1 MSWLKTILLLLI
13 LLPFAS
19 FAEAAELVAMRAYDH
34 KEFHRLT
41 IIVSQDITFT
51 AEKGDENIVLK
62 LRELSVKPLKELPAT
77 EAIKVRS
84 FRQETDASGDYGSL
98 DIAMP
103 AGSTVK
109 QTIKAGPYRVILD
122 IYPPAGY
129 GKKKETAPLMKSALL
144 EQDASKVMAFNDSWR
159 WVYRKKVIDML
170 RADLYKDGSA
180 EAFRAALGIEAND
193 AKAVAAQAAIVVLRL
208 KSEGREADSRLLDE
222 ITRFNSS
229 TQGQPSGL
237 EHSLRTASN
246 PALKGLGYFL
256 LAEHFEKK
264 GFFPEASGYYTL
276 ADKAAKDGSLKSLVM
291 FRKARLL
298 FFDHKYSEA
307 KDHFKKALDAGYIDA
322 RGWLASTCVIKGELD
337 LAWDN
342 FGALRKSASELDP
355 ITALGLA
362 DMHLVRGNFKESRY
376 IFASMR
382 ARYLKEG
389 LIGTYLIL
397 KEGDA
402 HFLEGGRSEAIE
414 LYSKTKEKLKGEQW
428 AIASLSL
435 ADAYF
440 VMATREE
447 MENAEKIYEAVAGG
461 GFEGSAITHMRL
473 VASRMA
479 LGRHQEGYDVIKK
492 FHAAYPTSPLRQGM
506 LRVSSTLFYGWID
519 SLILKEDHLGAVKL
533 YTETPLSVPFGKK
546 AEVSL
551 KIGKS
556 CKTIGLSSEAAK
568 HLNTAIKI
576 GDGAVAEEAMILL
589 AGIYLDQNDSG
600 SAARLMKAF
609 GTRFPRTKRTADIEQ
624 LAARMAFINKDYQ
637 RSANLANA
645 GSDPALLAL
654 KADSLARTGKSKEA
668 TVNFESAARTYGEKG
683 EKDAASGAWFRSA
696 DARFASGDYS
706 GAAEAYRKG
715 MDSGAGKKED
725 RSWALYRLAQ
735 CYSRTGMKDKETEAL
750 KELKALGGEFSQW
763 SEKIHEE
770 AKSL

>member
-1 MSWLKTILLLLI
+1 MSWLKTILLLALS
-13 LLPFAS
+13 LSFAS
-19 FAEAAELVAMRAYDH
+19 FSEAAEIVAMRAYDH

-41 IIVSQDITFT
+41 LIISQDITFT

-77 EAIKVRS
+77 EAIKVKS
-84 FRQETDASGDYGSL
+84 FRQEKDETGIYGAL

-129 GKKKETAPLMKSALL
+129 GKKKELAPQIRAALI

-159 WVYRKKVIDML
+159 WVYRKKVIDTL
-170 RADLYKDGSA
+170 RADLYRDGSA

-193 AKAVAAQAAIVVLRL
+193 AKAVAAQAAIAAIRN
-208 KSEGREADSRLLDE
+208 KSEGREADSRLLNE
-222 ITRFNSS
+222 IISFNSS
-229 TQGQPSGL
+229 EGSPSGL
-237 EHSLRTASN
+237 ENSLRVASN
-246 PALKGLGYFL
+246 TAIRGLGYFL

-276 ADKAAKDGSLKSLVM
+276 ASKAAKDGSLASLVM

-307 KDHFKKALDAGYIDA
+307 KGHFKKALDSGYTDA
-322 RGWLASTCVIKGELD
+322 RGWLASTCIIKGELD

-342 FGALRKSASELDP
+342 FGALKKSASELDP

-362 DMHLVRGNFKESRY
+362 DMQLVRGNFQEARY
-376 IFASMR
+376 IFASLR
-382 ARYLKEG
+382 ARYPKEG
-389 LIGTYLIL
+389 LIGTYLVL
-397 KEGDA
+397 REGDA
-402 HFLEGGRSEAIE
+402 YFLEGKRSEAAD
-414 LYSKTKEKLKGEQW
+414 LYTRTKEKLKGESW

-447 MENAEKIYEAVAGG
+447 MEKAEKIYEAVANG

-473 VASRMA
+473 VAARMA
-479 LGRHQEGYDVIKK
+479 LGRHRESYDVIKK
-492 FHAAYPTSPLRQGM
+492 FHAAYPTSPLRQDM
-506 LRVSSTLFYGWID
+506 NRVSSTLFYGWID
-519 SLILKEDHLGAVKL
+519 YLIMKEDHLGAVKL
-533 YTETPLSVPFGKK
+533 YTGTPLSVPFGKK

-551 KIGKS
+551 KIGRS
-556 CKTIGLSSEAAK
+556 CKTIGLLSEAAR
-568 HLNTAIKI
+568 HLDTAIKI
-576 GDGAVAEEAMILL
+576 GDNGVAEEAMLML
-589 AGIYLDQNDSG
+589 ANIYLDQNDTG
-600 SAARLMKAF
+600 SAGRLMKAF
-609 GTRFPRTKRTADIEQ
+609 GTRFPKTKRTAEAEQ
-624 LAARMAFINKDYQ
+624 IHARMAFTNKDYQ
-637 RSANLANA
+637 KSAGLLNA
-645 GSDPALLAL
+645 GSDPALLAM
-654 KADSLARTGKSKEA
+654 KADSLARTGKSNEA
-668 TVNFESAARTYGEKG
+668 TINFENAARTYVEKG
-683 EKDAASGAWFRSA
+683 EKDAASGAWLRSA
-696 DARFASGDYS
+696 DARFSSGDYS

-735 CYSRTGMKDKETEAL
+735 CYSRTGMKDKEAEAL

-763 SEKIHEE
+763 SEKIHEK

>member
-1 MSWLKTILLLLI
+1 MSLLKTILLLAL

-19 FAEAAELVAMRAYDH
+19 FAEAAEIVAMRAYDH

-41 IIVSQDITFT
+41 IIISQDITFT
-51 AEKGDENIVLK
+51 AEKGDEKVVLK

-84 FRQETDASGDYGSL
+84 FRQETDTSGVYASL
-98 DIAMP
+98 EVAMP
-103 AGSTVK
+103 AGSNVK
-109 QTIKAGPYRVILD
+109 QTIKSGPYRVILD

-129 GKKKETAPLMKSALL
+129 GKKKELAPYMKAALL

-159 WVYRKKVIDML
+159 WVYRKKVIDTL
-170 RADLYKDGSA
+170 RADLYRDGSV
-180 EAFRAALGIEAND
+180 EAFRATLGIVAND
-193 AKAVAAQAAIVVLRL
+193 SKAAAAQAAIVSIRL
-208 KSEGREADSRLLDE
+208 KSEGREADSRLLNE
-222 ITRFNSS
+222 IMHFNSA
-229 TQGQPSGL
+229 QGQTSGL

-276 ADKAAKDGSLKSLVM
+276 ASQAAKDGSLASLVM

-298 FFDHKYSEA
+298 FFDYKYSEA
-307 KDHFKKALDAGYIDA
+307 KDHFKKALDAGYVDA
-322 RGWLASTCVIKGELD
+322 RGWLASTCTIKGELD
-337 LAWDN
+337 LAWDT
-342 FGALRKSASELDP
+342 FSAIKQSVSELDP
-355 ITALGLA
+355 ITALGYA
-362 DMHLVRGNFKESRY
+362 DMHLVRGNFKEARY
-376 IFASMR
+376 IFASIR
-382 ARYLKEG
+382 ARYPKEG
-389 LIGTYLIL
+389 LIGAYLIL
-397 KEGDA
+397 REGDA
-402 HFLEGGRSEAIE
+402 HFLEGNRSEALD
-414 LYSKTKEKLKGEQW
+414 LYSKTKEKLKGEPW

-440 VMATREE
+440 VIATREDLE
-447 MENAEKIYEAVAGG
+447 KAEKIYEAVATG

-473 VASRMA
+473 VAARIA
-479 LGRHQEGYDVIKK
+479 LERHREGYEVIRR
-492 FHAAYPTSPLRQGM
+492 FHAAYPTSPLRQDM
-506 LRVSSTLFYGWID
+506 FRVSSTLFYDWID

-556 CKTIGLSSEAAK
+556 CKAIGLPSEAAK
-568 HLNTAIKI
+568 HLNAAIKI
-576 GDGAVAEEAMILL
+576 GDGAVAEEAMLLL
-589 AGIYLDQNDSG
+589 AGIYLDQDDTN
-600 SAARLMKAF
+600 SAERLMKAF
-609 GTRFPRTKRTADIEQ
+609 GTRFPRTRRTADVER
-624 LAARMAFINKDYQ
+624 LAAKMAFINRDYKT
-637 RSANLANA
+637 SASLSSGA
-645 GSDPALLAL
+645 SDPGLLAM

-668 TVNFESAARTYGEKG
+668 TINFESAARTYGEKG
-683 EKDAASGAWFRSA
+683 EKDAASGAWLRSA
-696 DARFASGDYS
+696 DARFSSGDYS

-735 CYSRTGMKDKETEAL
+735 CYSRTGMKDKEIEAL

-763 SEKIHEE
+763 SEKIYEKP
-770 AKSL
+770 KSL

>member
-1 MSWLKTILLLLI
+1 MSWLKTILLLAL

-19 FAEAAELVAMRAYDH
+19 LAEAAEVVAMRAYDH
-34 KEFHRLT
+34 MEFHRLT
-41 IIVSQDITFT
+41 LIISQDITFT
-51 AEKGDENIVLK
+51 AEKTDEKVVLK

-84 FRQETDASGDYGSL
+84 FRQEKDDSGDYASL
-98 DIAMP
+98 EVAMP

-109 QTIKAGPYRVILD
+109 QTIKSGPYRVILD

-129 GKKKETAPLMKSALL
+129 GRKKESSPHLKAALM

-159 WVYRKKVIDML
+159 WVYRKKVIDTL
-170 RADLYKDGSA
+170 RADLYGDGAA
-180 EAFRAALGIEAND
+180 EAFRAALGIQAHD
-193 AKAVAAQAAIVVLRL
+193 SKTVAAQAATVAIRL
-208 KSEGREADSRLLDE
+208 KSEGREADSRLLNE
-222 ITRFNSS
+222 IALFNS

-237 EHSLRTASN
+237 EHSLRGASN
-246 PALKGLGYFL
+246 PAIRGLGFFL

-276 ADKAAKDGSLKSLVM
+276 ASQAVKDGSLASLIL

-307 KDHFKKALDAGYIDA
+307 KDHFKKALDSGYLDA
-322 RGWLASTCVIKGELD
+322 RGWLASACVIKGEFD

-342 FGALRKSASELDP
+342 FRALKKGANELDP
-355 ITALGLA
+355 VTALGFA
-362 DMHLVRGNFKESRY
+362 DMHLVKGNFKEARY
-376 IFASMR
+376 IFASLR
-382 ARYLKEG
+382 ARYPKEG
-389 LIGTYLIL
+389 LVGTYLIL
-397 KEGDA
+397 REGDA
-402 HFLEGGRSEAIE
+402 QFLEGGRSEAIG
-414 LYSKTKEKLKGEQW
+414 LYLKTKEKLKGEPW

-447 MENAEKIYEAVAGG
+447 MEKAEKMYGAVAAG
-461 GFEGSAITHMRL
+461 GFEGSPITHMRL
-473 VASRMA
+473 VAARMA
-479 LGRHQEGYDVIKK
+479 LGRYREGFDVIKT
-492 FHAAYPTSPLRQGM
+492 FNAANSISLLRQDM
-506 LRVSSTLFYGWID
+506 NRVSSALFYGWID
-519 SLILKEDHLGAVKL
+519 HLIVKEDHLGAVKL

-556 CKTIGLSSEAAK
+556 CKAIGLLSEAAK

-576 GDGAVAEEAMILL
+576 GDGAVAEEAMLLL
-589 AGIYLDQNDSG
+589 AGIYLDQSDTG
-600 SAARLMKAF
+600 SAERLMKAF
-609 GTRFPRTKRTADIEQ
+609 GTRFPRTKRTAEVEQ
-624 LAARMAFINKDYQ
+624 IHARMAFRTKDYQ
-637 RSANLANA
+637 KSAGLTNV
-645 GSDPALLAL
+645 GSDPSLLAM

-668 TVNFESAARTYGEKG
+668 TVSFESAARAYGEKG
-683 EKDAASGAWFRSA
+683 EKDAASGAWLRSA
-696 DARFASGDYS
+696 DARFGAGDYI

-735 CYSRTGMKDKETEAL
+735 CYSRAGMKDKETEAL
-750 KELKALGGEFSQW
+750 KELKALGGEYSQW
-763 SEKIHEE
+763 SEKIYEK

>member
-1 MSWLKTILLLLI
+1 MSWLKTVLLLA
-13 LLPFAS
+13 LLLSFAS
-19 FAEAAELVAMRAYDH
+19 LAEAAEVVAMRAYEH

-41 IIVSQDITFT
+41 LIISQDITFT
-51 AEKGDENIVLK
+51 AEKGDENVVLK

-84 FRQETDASGDYGSL
+84 FRQGTDASGVYASL
-98 DIAMP
+98 DVAMP

-109 QTIKAGPYRVILD
+109 QTIKSGPYRVILD

-129 GKKKETAPLMKSALL
+129 GKKKEMAPYMKAALL

-159 WVYRKKVIDML
+159 WVYRKKVIDTL
-170 RADLYKDGSA
+170 RAGLYGDGSA
-180 EAFRAALGIEAND
+180 EAFRASLGIEAKD
-193 AKAVAAQAAIVVLRL
+193 AKSVAAQAAIVAIRL
-208 KSEGREADSRLLDE
+208 KSEGREGDSVLLNE
-222 ITRFNSS
+222 IMLFNSS
-229 TQGQPSGL
+229 KGHPSGF

-256 LAEHFEKK
+256 LAERFEKN

-276 ADKAAKDGSLKSLVM
+276 ADKAAPSGSLKSLVL

-307 KDHFKKALDAGYIDA
+307 KDSFKKALDAGYVDA

-342 FGALRKSASELDP
+342 FRALRKGASELDP

-362 DMHLVRGNFKESRY
+362 DMHLVRGNFQEARY
-376 IFASMR
+376 AFGSLR
-382 ARYLKEG
+382 ARYPEEG

-397 KEGDA
+397 REGDT
-402 HFLEGGRSEAIE
+402 HFLEGKRNEAVD
-414 LYSKTKEKLKGEQW
+414 LYSKTKEKLKGEPW
-428 AIASLSL
+428 AISSLSL

-440 VMATREE
+440 VIATREE
-447 MENAEKIYEAVAGG
+447 MEKAEKMYEAVANG
-461 GFEGSAITHMRL
+461 GFEGSPITHMRL
-473 VASRMA
+473 VAARMA
-479 LGRHQEGYDVIKK
+479 LGRHREGYEVIKR
-492 FHAAYPTSPLRQGM
+492 FHAAYPTSSLRQDM
-506 LRVSSTLFYGWID
+506 FRVSSALFYGWINY
-519 SLILKEDHLGAVKL
+519 LLVKEDHLGAVKL
-533 YTETPLSVPFGKK
+533 YTDTPLSVPFGKK
-546 AEVSL
+546 AEVSF

-556 CKTIGLSSEAAK
+556 CKTIGLLSEAAK
-568 HLNTAIKI
+568 HLNIAIKI

-589 AGIYLDQNDSG
+589 AGIYLDQNDTG
-600 SAARLMKAF
+600 SAERLMKAF
-609 GTRFPRTKRTADIEQ
+609 GTRFPRTKRTAEIEQ
-624 LAARMAFINKDYQ
+624 LHARMAFINKDYKM
-637 RSANLANA
+637 SANLSNA
-645 GSDPALLAL
+645 GSDPALLAM

-668 TVNFESAARTYGEKG
+668 TINFESAARTFSEKG
-683 EKDAASGAWFRSA
+683 EKDAASVAWLRSA

-715 MDSGAGKKED
+715 MDSGTGKKED

-750 KELKALGGEFSQW
+750 KELKALGGEYSQW
-763 SEKIHEE
+763 SEKIYEK